1 MKLRLT
7 VLLAGMMLLLASI
20 FIPDIMLSSMPK
32 VNVTK
37 LEKTVYNQ
45 YLNCSGSI
53 EVEKKSNVSL
63 EIPVKISHIEVEVGD
78 YVRKGDRIA
87 VVDKDA
93 TVSAYSGLN
102 TVAAVSAL
110 MGSSVSAI
118 PENLLSQYVNSGEY
132 SITEILAKYKDEIK
146 ALPTVLTAPEDGV
159 ITEVNAQEGEM
170 SSAFTPIITIAQS
183 SSLVA
188 RVSVSESNIS
198 KVREGQKATL
208 TVLAQN
214 GSQYN
219 CTVSKIYPTAQKAL
233 LSTSKEAMVD
243 VILKIRNPDKTLRPG
258 YSIKGKILI
267 EEGRKAYVLPYEAIG
282 QDDEQKEFVFV
293 YSGGRVHKQ
302 LIKTDSELLNGI
314 EIKSGVN
321 ESDYIVT
328 NPTET
333 LKDNTLVCLL
343 E

>member
-7 VLLAGMMLLLASI
+7 VLLAGMMLLLVSI

-63 EIPVKISHIEVEVGD
+63 EIPVKISRIEVEVGD
-78 YVRKGDRIA
+78 YVRQGDRIA

-110 MGSSVSAI
+110 MGSSVSAV
-118 PENLLSQYVNSGEY
+118 PEELLSQYVNSGEY

-146 ALPTVLTAPEDGV
+146 ALPNVLTAPADGV
-159 ITEVNAQEGEM
+159 ITEINAQEGEM
-170 SSAFTPIITIAQS
+170 SSAFTPIITITQS

-188 RVSVSESNIS
+188 RVSGSESNIS

-219 CTVSKIYPTAQKAL
+219 CIVSKIYPTAQKAL
-233 LSTSKEAMVD
+233 LSTSREAMVD
-243 VILKIRNPDKTLRPG
+243 VILRIKYPGKTLRSG

-267 EEGRKAYVLPYEAIG
+267 EEGRKAYVLPYEAIR
-282 QDDEQKEFVFV
+282 QDNDQKEYVFV

-302 LIKTDSELLNGI
+302 LIETDSELLNGI
-314 EIKSGVN
+314 EVKSGVG